1 LTGWCQEGFFECHSI
16 GWSSNSVGQGGRHSG
31 ISGILSTRSGQGE
44 LAFLRLCR
52 ACTAVEVGHDLGRL
66 DNNMQTGDKLV
77 MMDRRVDWPVGDQ
90 IVVTT
95 TDYLPGHS
103 QAFTI
108 ASVGPKSCASTP
120 APLPSGSTAGT
131 LAARSC
137 FATYVQP

>member
-1 LTGWCQEGFFECHSI
+1 LRFFGSA
-16 GWSSNSVGQGGRHSG
+16 GPARQS
-31 ISGILSTRSGQGE
+31 RSG
-44 LAFLRLCR
+44 
-52 ACTAVEVGHDLGRL
+52 TTWGHL

-77 MMDRRVDWPVGDQ
+77 VMDRRVDRPVGDQ

-108 ASVGPKSCASTP
+108 APVGPKSCAPTP
-120 APLPSGSTAGT
+120 APLPTGSTAGT